1 MLDLYIQAEVYKK
14 INTKKFFDECIIR
27 LEKII
32 KVFFCYQYD
41 EKQIKKY
48 RTDPEIVKRMK
59 EYFEAVYLDKHYQPF
74 FSKQNFFDGIINY
87 FNDQTP
93 V

>member
-1 MLDLYIQAEVYKK
+1 V
-14 INTKKFFDECIIR
+14 IR

-41 EKQIKKY
+41 EKKIKRMK
-48 RTDPEIVKRMK
+48 TDIEIIKRMK

-74 FSKQNFFDGIINY
+74 FNK
-87 FNDQTP
+87 
-93 V
+93 